1 MPRVTGIKREGHGKR
16 KAMARF
22 RIRLEVHR
30 SERGISLATLGKLP
44 EEAMRF
50 LKLMGEDVQVAGLQS
65 DWIATDFEDGSLLF
79 TVESTGEADEA
90 QVSTYR
96 GALKRVLAYE
106 PKTEAPVGIRNETL
120 AQYARLA
127 NSIAR
132 NESLRMGLFTNE
144 SERPDEWQDMSK
156 QQAVGITEYFD
167 ELIESTGTIQGI
179 VHSLYKESQPPYFD
193 LRELS
198 NEKLI
203 KCQYPPQLYE
213 QVIDSLKKKDAVV
226 LVQGEITARRRDR
239 KIDHVVVRQMKVAP
253 ELTETDLEEF
263 FGCAPDFTGDLST
276 EEYIRQ
282 MRGHAD

>member
-1 MPRVTGIKREGHGKR
+1 
-16 KAMARF
+16 MARF

-30 SERGISLATLGKLP
+30 SERGIALATLGKLP
-44 EEAMRF
+44 EETMRF
-50 LKLMGEDVQVAGLQS
+50 LKLMGEDVQVDGLQS
-65 DWIATDFEDGSLLF
+65 DWIVTDFEDGSLLF
-79 TVESTGEADEA
+79 TVESAGEADED

-96 GALKRVLAYE
+96 GALKRVIAYE
-106 PKTEAPVGIRNETL
+106 PKTEAPAGIRNETL

-127 NSIAR
+127 NSIAG
-132 NESLRMGLFTNE
+132 NESLRMGLFTNG
-144 SERPDEWQDMSK
+144 SERPDEWQTISK

-198 NEKLI
+198 NNKLI
-203 KCQYPPQLYE
+203 KCQYPQRLYE
-213 QVIDSLKKKDAVV
+213 QVIGSLKKREAIVI
-226 LVQGEITARRRDR
+226 VQGEITARRRDR

-253 ELTETDLEEF
+253 ELTEADLEEF